1 MDGERKKRRIEDNV
15 IYIGKKGVMNY
26 VMAAVTKLNRG
37 QKDIHIKARGRS
49 ISKAVDVV
57 QFLKNR
63 FETSLKIKAI
73 EIGTDEVDADEG
85 GKINVSTIVITVFK

>member
-26 VMAAVTKLNRG
+26 VMAAVTQLNRG

-57 QFLKNR
+57 QLLKNR